1 MLNEV
6 LIFGHGWN
14 DFVSGK
20 KKKLIYTTGMAMEMG
35 MKMLGAI
42 SHLIKLFLE
51 CKHGANKSPAP
62 KDQKVR
68 TAKHGL

>member
-1 MLNEV
+1 
-6 LIFGHGWN
+6 
-14 DFVSGK
+14 
-20 KKKLIYTTGMAMEMG
+20 MAMEMG
-35 MKMLGAI
+35 MKMLAAI
-42 SHLIKLFLE
+42 SDLIKLFLE